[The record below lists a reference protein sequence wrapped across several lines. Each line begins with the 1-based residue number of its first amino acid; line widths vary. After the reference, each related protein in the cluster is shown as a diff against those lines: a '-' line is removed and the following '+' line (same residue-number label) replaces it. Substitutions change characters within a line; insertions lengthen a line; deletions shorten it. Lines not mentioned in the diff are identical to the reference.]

1 MTVLENRYRRL
12 LRWYPADHRRAHEE
26 EMLGVLLADAGP
38 EQTRPSVHDAL
49 DLVWGGIGIRL
60 RRTPLALARAGWRDA
75 TALLS
80 VIAPLALL
88 ADTLRYVVEAGFR
101 IPLAREI
108 AAQGESWVFL
118 FHPAPF
124 RFLWGVAAVLAL
136 CGVRSVTLV
145 AMLVAVSADLGGFLW
160 FDDYAGG
167 IAAVPL
173 LLGLVTMAA
182 TGSGPGVAR
191 GRELL
196 GRGGIAGIIV
206 LLAVTA
212 PLNSRMLGFRLGV
225 SWGDRRM
232 SLAIAAVLTG
242 AWLARSAAGRRTV
255 VILAGP
261 LYTLVPPYYP
271 AFIEDPLTRFFVTMV
286 VIPVAVGLA
295 VLTVV
300 TVVEWL
306 VIRPIAGRDRAAG

>member
-38 EQTRPSVHDAL
+38 ERTRPSVRDAL
-49 DLVWGGIGIRL
+49 DLVWGGLGIRF
-60 RRTPLALARAGWRDA
+60 RRAPSALARAGWRDA
-75 TALLS
+75 AALLS

-88 ADTLRYVVEAGFR
+88 ADTLRYVMEAGFQ
-101 IPLAREI
+101 IPMARYV
-108 AAQGESWVFL
+108 AAQGESWTYL

-124 RFLWGVAAVLAL
+124 RFLWGLAAIVAL
-136 CGVRSVTLV
+136 CGVRRVTLV
-145 AMLVAVSADLGGFLW
+145 AVLVAVSADLGGFLW

-167 IAAVPL
+167 TAAVPL
-173 LLGLVTMAA
+173 LLGLVAVAA
-182 TGSGPGVAR
+182 MGAGPGVAR
-191 GRELL
+191 GQELL
-196 GRGGIAGIIV
+196 GRSGLAGIIV
-206 LLAVTA
+206 LLAVSA
-212 PLNSRMLGFRLGV
+212 PLSSRMLGFRLGI
-225 SWGDRRM
+225 SWADKRM
-232 SLAIAAVLTG
+232 SLAIAALLAG

-261 LYTLVPPYYP
+261 FYALVAPYYP
-271 AFIEDPLTRFFVTMV
+271 AFIEDALTRFFVTMV
-286 VIPVAVGLA
+286 VIPVAAGLS

-306 VIRPIAGRDRAAG
+306 VIRPTADRDRAVG